1 MTENLQ
7 DLLAAAAERW
17 PDAVAVRARGEQVTY
32 RELDRR
38 AGLFADA
45 LAGSG
50 VQRGDRV
57 VLWSPK
63 SADVI
68 AAMQGTL
75 RIGAA
80 YVPVDPLAPPE
91 RVRQI
96 VEDSKARA
104 ICAPP
109 RLLAA
114 ASAADFWTTACV
126 DSDSASL
133 SAMSAGVPPVRSDA
147 GDLAY
152 VLYTSGS
159 RGVPKGVC
167 VSHGNAL
174 AFIRWFADE
183 LRASQQD
190 IFANHAPFSFDLSV
204 LDIYVAMTAG
214 ATVAIVPSDLAYA
227 PRRLVDFLYQ
237 EHISVWYSVP
247 SVLMLMQRD
256 GGLTDRPAPGELRA
270 VLFAGE
276 PFPISYVRQLAGWTG
291 ARLLNLYGPT
301 ETNVCTYRQVS
312 DSDLLRDVPVPI
324 GQACSGNRVWARRPD
339 GTVAGPG
346 DEGELVVDG
355 PTVFQGYWGLQKQEG
370 PYGTGDRVRVGD
382 DGSFDYLGRGDDVVK
397 IRGNRIDLG
406 DVATAL
412 HSHPGIANAA
422 VVALGNG
429 LERRLAAFIVRRP
442 GEEFGQVSL
451 RRHLASRVPPYM
463 IPEDIHFVAD
473 IPRTARGKI
482 DVGTLQGHAAEKIRD
497 KARIAENRG
506 SNGHDS

>member
-1 MTENLQ
+1 MIENLQ
-7 DLLAAAAERW
+7 DLLVTAAARW
-17 PDAVAVRARGEQVTY
+17 PAAVAVRAQGEQVTY
-32 RELDRR
+32 GELDRR
-38 AGLFADA
+38 ASIFAGT
-45 LAGSG
+45 LTSSG
-50 VQRGDRV
+50 VRQGDRV

-68 AAMQGTL
+68 AAMQGAL

-104 ICAPP
+104 LCAPSGLMTAVGAQALWNTACIDSDTASLGP
-109 RLLAA
+109 QA
-114 ASAADFWTTACV
+114 ASAPW
-126 DSDSASL
+126 
-133 SAMSAGVPPVRSDA
+133 VRSRA

-167 VSHGNAL
+167 VSHRNAL
-174 AFIRWFADE
+174 AFIGWFANE
-183 LRASQQD
+183 LQACRQD

-214 ATVAIVPSDLAYA
+214 ATVSIVPSELGYA

-256 GGLTDRPAPGELRA
+256 GGLTDRPAPGALRV

-301 ETNVCTYRQVS
+301 ETNVCTYRQVRE
-312 DSDLLRDVPVPI
+312 SDLLRDVPVPI
-324 GQACSGNRVWARRPD
+324 GMACSGNRVWARRPD

-355 PTVFQGYWGLQKQEG
+355 PTVFQGYWGHQRQEG
-370 PYGTGDRVRVGD
+370 PYATGDRVRVVGD
-382 DGSFDYLGRGDDVVK
+382 GAFDYLGRGDDVVK

-422 VVALGNG
+422 VVALGSG
-429 LERRLAAFIVRRP
+429 LERRLAAFIVRRSE
-442 GEEFGQVSL
+442 EEFGQVSL
-451 RRHLASRVPPYM
+451 RQHLASRVPPYM
-463 IPEDIHFVAD
+463 IPQDIHFVAD

-482 DVGTLQGHAAEKIRD
+482 DVGTLQARAAEKMG
-497 KARIAENRG
+497 N
-506 SNGHDS
+506 NGNVQ